1 MTTTVDVKSATF
13 VSFDSGE
20 LYIADLSLST
30 IEEGEYQ
37 TEVTLYDSRD
47 SNSYQITLN
56 IMPAL
61 SDTQIASEEVNKTD
75 DE

>member
-20 LYIADLSLST
+20 LFITDLSLST

-37 TEVTLYDSRD
+37 IEVTLNDSGD

-61 SDTQIASEEVNKTD
+61 SDPQIASEEVN
-75 DE
+75 